1 MFLVIDNLSILNSQ
15 GSECHSKEEK
25 NTFKMSYLSAH
36 LDHQFLSQSQKTK
49 TFFFLILAYFSLQL
63 SRYIQKNR
71 VIAHLVKNLVH
82 LSRSVYQTIM
92 IHPRSLSQ
100 LFSPLGAGSGPIL
113 AGPPWPQAATQKYQ
127 LFYLQSDL
135 NV

>member
-1 MFLVIDNLSILNSQ
+1 MFLVIDNLSILNLQ
-15 GSECHSKEEK
+15 CSECHSIEEK

-36 LDHQFLSQSQKTK
+36 LDHQLLSQSQKPK
-49 TFFFLILAYFSLQL
+49 TFFLILAYFSLQL
-63 SRYIQKNR
+63 SRYIQNTR
-71 VIAHLVKNLVH
+71 LIAHLVKNLVH

-100 LFSPLGAGSGPIL
+100 LFSPLGARSGPIL